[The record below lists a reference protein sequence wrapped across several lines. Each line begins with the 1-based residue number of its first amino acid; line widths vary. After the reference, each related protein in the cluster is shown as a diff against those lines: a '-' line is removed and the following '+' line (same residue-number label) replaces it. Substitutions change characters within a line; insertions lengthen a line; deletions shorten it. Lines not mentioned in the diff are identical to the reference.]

1 MAKSNTH
8 TVKPEYR
15 TNPLSLRPGGYS
27 VTVIMR
33 NGQRL
38 MYENIKNPDAYI
50 RRAAEDTA
58 VASFLVDG
66 QPYTKNPN

>member
-1 MAKSNTH
+1 MKTSKSNTH

-38 MYENIKNPDAYI
+38 MYENIKSPDAYI
-50 RRAAEDTA
+50 RRAASDPNIE
-58 VASFLVDG
+58 SFLVDG
-66 QPYTKNPN
+66 NPYTI